1 MFWGLIM
8 PAGFYT
14 RRSMNRSN
22 MSPLGFHQAPAP
34 SVTPARQP
42 DKRYEVIVV
51 GAGFAGIGA
60 AIKLREARCDFL
72 VLEKAA
78 EVGGVWR
85 DNTYPDC
92 GCDVPSAFYSYSF
105 APNPRW
111 SRLFAKQAEIK
122 AYTRDTAERFGVMPH
137 VRLGAELIAANWDA
151 LAKVWRLKT
160 TAGDYSA
167 QFVIMACGP
176 MHVPVMPRVP
186 GLETFKGVGFHSSRW
201 RHDLDLRDKR
211 VAVIGTGASAI
222 QFVPMIQRQVQQL
235 TLFQRTPPW
244 VLPKMDALISARW
257 QRLFEKVPLTQSLFR
272 KLLYLQFELLNLSLK
287 SPRLIKRL
295 EAAGKKNIARG
306 VKDLALRAR
315 LTPDFALGCKR
326 ILMSNTWYRALAQPN
341 VSVLPGIARVEGDQ
355 LVAED
360 GQRYAADIIV
370 FATGFEVANPPIAER
385 IVGASGKPL
394 SERWQGSPEAYL
406 GTMTS
411 DCPNLFLTFGPNLY
425 TFSSSFVMIE
435 AQLKLILSA
444 ITTARQKR
452 LATIAVDPAV
462 FQRYNTQ
469 TQAALQRTVWNS
481 GCSSYFLDKNG
492 RNSTNWPWTTWTMTY
507 RLKRFKVGDFL
518 VEPRA

>member
-1 MFWGLIM
+1 
-8 PAGFYT
+8 
-14 RRSMNRSN
+14 
-22 MSPLGFHQAPAP
+22 
-34 SVTPARQP
+34 
-42 DKRYEVIVV
+42 VIVV

-60 AIKLREARCDFL
+60 AIKLREAGCDFL

-78 EVGGVWR
+78 EIGGVWR

-111 SRLFAKQAEIK
+111 SRLFAKQSEIK
-122 AYTRDTAERFGVMPH
+122 AYTRDTAERFGVVAH
-137 VRLGAELIAANWDA
+137 IRLGAELITANWDA
-151 LAKVWRLKT
+151 PARLWRLKT
-160 TAGDYSA
+160 TAGDYAA
-167 QFVIMACGP
+167 QFLIMACGP
-176 MHVPVMPRVP
+176 MHVPVLPRVP
-186 GLETFKGVGFHSSRW
+186 GLETFTGVSFHSSRW

-222 QFVPMIQRQVQQL
+222 QFVPMIQRLVQQL

-244 VLPKMDALISARW
+244 VLPKMDALISPRW
-257 QRLFEKVPLTQSLFR
+257 QWLFEKVPLTQSLFR
-272 KLLYLQFELLNLSLK
+272 KLLYVQFELLNLSLK

-295 EAAGKKNIARG
+295 ESVGKKNIARG
-306 VKDLALRAR
+306 VKDPVLRAR

-326 ILMSNTWYRALAQPN
+326 ILMSNTWYRALAKPN
-341 VSVLPGIARVEGDQ
+341 VRVQTGVARVEGSE

-360 GQRYAADIIV
+360 GQHCTADVII

-385 IVGASGKPL
+385 IVGASGKLL
-394 SERWQGSPEAYL
+394 SEHWQGSPQAYL
-406 GTMTS
+406 GTMTQ

-435 AQLKLILSA
+435 AQLKFILSA

-507 RLKRFKVGDFL
+507 RLKRFKVGDYL